1 MPTVEEIY
9 RYLQTLAPLDL
20 QMSFD
25 NSGMLLG
32 DAECRV
38 SRVLLALDVTD
49 EVVKEAADCGAQL
62 ILSHHPL
69 IFHPIRNLSCGPET
83 EKLYAL
89 IRSGIAVLSFHTN
102 LDIADGGVNDVL
114 IRLLGTEPMEALDES
129 GCGRIGEY
137 TEPWSFP
144 TFLRMC
150 KDKLQTSGLRWFDA
164 EKKVR
169 RLAVM
174 GGSGGSAIRDA
185 WQKGCDTYV
194 TADLKYHD
202 FLLAQELGLN
212 LVDGDHFCTE
222 NPVMF
227 LLQAKLQKAFPD
239 TEVMI
244 SKRHHQIIQFA

>member
-1 MPTVEEIY
+1 MPTVEEIF

-20 QMSFD
+20 QMDFD
-25 NSGMLLG
+25 NSGMLIG
-32 DAECRV
+32 DAGSEV
-38 SRVLLALDVTD
+38 FRVLLALDVTD
-49 EVVKEAADCGAQL
+49 EVVKEAVERGAQL
-62 ILSHHPL
+62 IVSHHPL

-114 IRLLGTEPMEALDES
+114 IRLLGAEPLDALDED

-137 TEPWSFP
+137 AESRLFP
-144 TFLRMC
+144 AFLKMC
-150 KDKLQTSGLRWFDA
+150 RDKLHANGLRYISAGKD
-164 EKKVR
+164 VR

-222 NPVMF
+222 NPVLFM
-227 LLQAKLQKAFPD
+227 LREKLQAAFPQ
-239 TEVMI
+239 TEIEI
-244 SKRHHQIIQFA
+244 SARHHQIVQFV